1 MNIFRFAGDMTHLIS
16 ILVLLLKIY
25 ATKSCSGIS
34 LKTQELYALVFLT
47 RYLDLFTDFISVYN
61 TIMKLVFIASS
72 LAIVW
77 CMRMYRVVRRSY
89 DKDLDTFRHYFLIL
103 ASFILALLV
112 HEKFTFQEVFWAF
125 SIYLEA
131 LAILPQL
138 VLLQRSGNVD
148 NLTGQY
154 VFFLGLRLWY
164 CPNSIVCRFLLL
176 LFHQLE
182 KQCKTAAASL
192 SREMLLFEGIGCSS
206 VNSSRQ
212 SAPLLIF
219 DLLRSAP
226 QSSPSEESTW
236 EEGSECC
243 IWSDHSFHFCQSQLP
258 LYGIHST
265 TGADPFYWMRVILAS
280 NRGTVMELGITPIVT
295 SGLVMQLLA
304 GSKIIEVDNSVR
316 EDRALLNGAQKLLG
330 ILIAVG
336 EAVAYVLSGMY
347 GSVGQLGV
355 GNAILI
361 IIQLC
366 FAGIIVI
373 CLDELL
379 QKGYGLGS
387 GISLFIATNIC
398 ENIIWKAFSPTTI
411 NSGRGAEF
419 EGAVIAMFHLLI
431 TRTDKVRALREAFY
445 RQNLPNVTNLLATV
459 LIFLIVIYFQG
470 FRVVLPVRSKN
481 ARGQQGS
488 YPIKLFYTSNMPIIL
503 QSALVSN
510 LYFISQLLYRKYSG
524 NFLVNLLGKWKESEY
539 SGGQFIPV
547 GGLAYYVTAPA
558 SLADMAA
565 NPFHALF
572 YLVFM
577 LSACALFSKT
587 WIEVSGSSAKDVA
600 KQLKE
605 QQMVMPGHR
614 DSNLQKELNRY
625 IPTAAAFGGMCIGAL
640 TVLADFMGAIGSGT
654 GILLAVTIIY
664 QYFETFEKERATE
677 LGFFG
682 L

>member
-1 MNIFRFAGDMTHLIS
+1 MGGGFRVLHLVRPFLS
-16 ILVLLLKIY
+16 ILPEVQSADRRVPFREKVIY
-25 ATKSCSGIS
+25 TVIS
-34 LKTQELYALVFLT
+34 LFIFLV
-47 RYLDLFTDFISVYN
+47 
-61 TIMKLVFIASS
+61 
-72 LAIVW
+72 
-77 CMRMYRVVRRSY
+77 C
-89 DKDLDTFRHYFLIL
+89 
-103 ASFILALLV
+103 
-112 HEKFTFQEVFWAF
+112 
-125 SIYLEA
+125 
-131 LAILPQL
+131 
-138 VLLQRSGNVD
+138 
-148 NLTGQY
+148 
-154 VFFLGLRLWY
+154 
-164 CPNSIVCRFLLL
+164 
-176 LFHQLE
+176 
-182 KQCKTAAASL
+182 
-192 SREMLLFEGIGCSS
+192 
-206 VNSSRQ
+206 
-212 SAPLLIF
+212 
-219 DLLRSAP
+219 
-226 QSSPSEESTW
+226 
-236 EEGSECC
+236 
-243 IWSDHSFHFCQSQLP
+243 SQLP

-336 EAVAYVLSGMY
+336 EAVAYVVSGMY

-361 IIQLC
+361 IVQLC
-366 FAGIIVI
+366 FAGLIVI

-398 ENIIWKAFSPTTI
+398 ESIIWKAFSPTTI

-419 EGAVIAMFHLLI
+419 EGAVIALFHLLI
-431 TRTDKVRALREAFY
+431 TRTDK
-445 RQNLPNVTNLLATV
+445 
-459 LIFLIVIYFQG
+459 G

-510 LYFISQLLYRKYSG
+510 LYFISQLLYRRYSG

-539 SGGQFIPV
+539 SGGQYIPV
-547 GGLAYYVTAPA
+547 GGLAYYMTAPA

-572 YLVFM
+572 YVVFM

-614 DSNLQKELNRY
+614 ESNLQKELNRY
-625 IPTAAAFGGMCIGAL
+625 IPTAAAFGGVCIGAL

-664 QYFETFEKERATE
+664 QYFETFEKEKASE

-682 L
+682 I